1 MTEGFRR
8 IGEGNTADI
17 FLIDDKKVLKLFK
30 SGYSQDAVLKEYRNH
45 CLVGELTD
53 SVPRVYDFMEADGRY
68 GYSMENVKGVSLAS
82 FMLRQQSFAQA
93 MERFVRIHKDWL
105 SMRCG
110 RAVLYKD
117 WMKNVLRGKAAD
129 KALFDRIEGLPDGD
143 ILCHGD
149 FHPYNILI
157 TEEDRHVVIDFANI
171 CRGPREYDIART
183 YFLLKSAKADMPVA
197 EIYLEKMEIPYIDIQ
212 AYVET
217 LAWFREYEMKT

>member
-1 MTEGFRR
+1 MTERLQR

-30 SGYSQDAVLKEYRNH
+30 SGFSQDAVLNEYRNH

-82 FMLRQQSFAQA
+82 FMLSQRSFAQA
-93 MERFVRIHKDWL
+93 MERFVSIHKDWL
-105 SMRCG
+105 SMRCD

-117 WMKNVLRGKAAD
+117 WMKKVLRGKAAD
-129 KALFDRIEGLPDGD
+129 KALFDRIERLPDGD
-143 ILCHGD
+143 VLCHGD

-157 TEEDRHVVIDFANI
+157 TQEDRHVVIDFANI

-183 YFLLKSAKADMPVA
+183 YFLLKSAPTEMPVA

-212 AYVET
+212 TYVET
-217 LAWFREYEMKT
+217 LERFREYEMQT